1 MDLVK
6 SVFESMQKFAEFFV
20 LKEKFVSKFCSHP
33 KYKKVKD
40 MNVRSETNK
49 YVVKETVEE
58 TLARF
63 LNEADT
69 YVDL

>member
-1 MDLVK
+1 
-6 SVFESMQKFAEFFV
+6 
-20 LKEKFVSKFCSHP
+20 
-33 KYKKVKD
+33 
-40 MNVRSETNK
+40 MNVRSETNR

-63 LNEADT
+63 LNEADA